1 MKKILL
7 LFVLAAFVSC
17 ETKIVEVEKSGG
29 VWYLGGDD
37 QFPDGRSPKAVIGS
51 DDDVEIA
58 LAFYNAYGDM
68 NLDLMIELSED
79 IVKFHPGNMAG
90 VFDVDASNTDFLV
103 ERQSTFESIKRTTHN
118 VTPIAVEGSENYTVV
133 SINFTEEISYK
144 DGSNSSAHYFER
156 IHVVNG
162 KVNRVVQ
169 WMRPWE

>member
-7 LFVLAAFVSC
+7 LLVLTISLGC
-17 ETKIVEVEKSGG
+17 ETKTVEVQKAGG
-29 VWYLGGDD
+29 TWNMWDESE
-37 QFPDGRSPKAVIGS
+37 SPKKAVIGS
-51 DDDVEIA
+51 ESDLEIA
-58 LAFYNAYGDM
+58 LAFYSAYGDM
-68 NLDLMIELSED
+68 NLDKMVELSED
-79 IVKFHPGNMAG
+79 IVKFHPGDMAG

-103 ERQSTFESIKRTTHN
+103 ERQSTFESINRTLHN
-118 VTPIAVEGSENYTVV
+118 VTPIALEGSENYTVV
-133 SINFTEEISYK
+133 SINFTEEITYK